1 MNPEQVLCQL
11 GEGATLEGPHWTEPV
26 RVLTAKAR
34 GSKVEVQA
42 VGLHTKRLWTKLLKP
57 EEFGGAIRVTQAGQ
71 LAALNGNPT
80 HFRLAAEAHRIR
92 LAFQYDPHFAVSV
105 SQVDPLPHQ
114 MDAVYSHLL
123 TQPQIRFLIADDPG
137 AGKTVMAGLA
147 HKELKFRGLVERT
160 LIVTPA
166 NLTDQWRRELQDKF
180 GEVFTVVNRG
190 TVSSTYGRNVWEDQ
204 PQCITS
210 IDFVARQDDIL
221 NQLRDVRWD
230 MVIVDEAHKMAAYRY
245 GTKVNKTQR
254 YEFGE
259 FVQGRTDHL
268 LFLTATPH
276 KGDPD
281 NFALLLQLLDK
292 DLYATGGILAEA
304 SARGENRIMIRRLK
318 EDMKK
323 FDGSPCFPPRKVQT
337 LPYQLTPDELALYE
351 AVTDYVQHNFQRAV
365 QAENRNVGL
374 ALTVLQRRLASS
386 MAAIRLSL
394 ERRLKRLRE
403 LLRLGKLKQE
413 FGEIP
418 EDMDDLTE
426 ADRWKVEDE
435 MVERLTMAGTMAE
448 LEAEIADLEGL
459 VKLAKHNERHVP
471 ETKFEELR
479 EVVSRHL
486 AGREERLLV
495 FTEHKDTLDFLV
507 RKLTDLG
514 FYCCTIHGG
523 MPLEKRIE
531 AERDFF
537 EHKPSVMVATEA
549 AGEGIN
555 LQFCSLMVNYDIP
568 WNPNRLEQRMG
579 RIHRYK
585 QEHEVM
591 IFNLVARNTREGEV
605 MDRLLRKLE
614 DMRKALGSDR
624 VYDVI
629 GEIMSAPKFDALMK
643 DWLAKR
649 RTMTEILADI
659 DLQTD
664 EKQVARIQADMQ
676 DQAIGSRYIDLSKLD
691 ADRQKSKEHRL
702 MPEYI
707 EKFFVEAYRSFGGTV
722 TPVKDRKGVWSIN
735 RVPPDLRKLPEAME
749 RRHGKVGQTYPLIT
763 FDKASSTPSP
773 RWSSR

>member
-1 MNPEQVLCQL
+1 
-11 GEGATLEGPHWTEPV
+11 
-26 RVLTAKAR
+26 
-34 GSKVEVQA
+34 
-42 VGLHTKRLWTKLLKP
+42 
-57 EEFGGAIRVTQAGQ
+57 
-71 LAALNGNPT
+71 
-80 HFRLAAEAHRIR
+80 
-92 LAFQYDPHFAVSV
+92 
-105 SQVDPLPHQ
+105 

-137 AGKTVMAGLA
+137 AGKTVMAGLT

-180 GEVFTVVNRG
+180 GEVFTVVNRA

-210 IDFVARQDDIL
+210 VDFVARQDDIL

-259 FVQGRTDHL
+259 FMQDRTDHL

-292 DLYATGGILAEA
+292 DLYATGDILAEA
-304 SARGENRIMIRRLK
+304 SAHGENRIMIRRLK

-351 AVTDYVQHNFQRAV
+351 AVTDYVQHNFQRAM

-394 ERRLKRLRE
+394 ERRLKRLKE
-403 LLRLGKLKQE
+403 LQRLGKIKQE

-418 EDMDDLTE
+418 DDMDDLTE
-426 ADRWKVEDE
+426 ADRWKFEDE
-435 MVERLTMAGTMAE
+435 LVERLTMAGTMAE

-459 VKLAKHNERHVP
+459 VKLAKHNEKHVP
-471 ETKFEELR
+471 ETKFEDLR

-507 RKLTDLG
+507 RKLTDRG

-523 MPLEKRIE
+523 MPLEKRID

-537 EHKPSVMVATEA
+537 EHKPSIMVATEA

-591 IFNLVARNTREGEV
+591 IFNLVAKNTREGDSCEAHQAT
-605 MDRLLRKLE
+605 
-614 DMRKALGSDR
+614 ALGETGR
-624 VYDVI
+624 VRNIEEAINESVEKLW
-629 GEIMSAPKFDALMK
+629 GNGSARAKTATREDA
-643 DWLAKR
+643 
-649 RTMTEILADI
+649 
-659 DLQTD
+659 
-664 EKQVARIQADMQ
+664 
-676 DQAIGSRYIDLSKLD
+676 
-691 ADRQKSKEHRL
+691 EH
-702 MPEYI
+702 
-707 EKFFVEAYRSFGGTV
+707 
-722 TPVKDRKGVWSIN
+722 
-735 RVPPDLRKLPEAME
+735 
-749 RRHGKVGQTYPLIT
+749 
-763 FDKASSTPSP
+763 PSH
-773 RWSSR
+773 